1 MVLTVVEGDIV
12 RFSPNKL
19 SFRTTGAL
27 HDIYTDRR
35 ANVVKSGW
43 TSTGL
48 RINPGI
54 TTHVLSDRT
63 LHAARRRLLNQA
75 FSESA
80 MKGLEKYVIER
91 IQEWCGYLGE
101 PKTDSDKDGWSKQRD
116 LGTWSTLLTVDV
128 LGELS
133 FGSSFGAMK
142 AGYSY
147 IMELLLSSARFQT
160 RVSTSMGSS
169 PPWSSIALS
178 PTRCT
183 RIGLTVPPLD
193 SSRSFP
199 FANSSTRS

>member
-1 MVLTVVEGDIV
+1 MVTEGDIV

-19 SFRTTGAL
+19 SFRTAGAL

-35 ANVVKSGW
+35 ANVIKTGW
-43 TSTGL
+43 TSAGL
-48 RINPGI
+48 RVNPGI

-80 MKGLEKYVIER
+80 MKGLEGYVVER
-91 IQEWCGYLGE
+91 IREWCGYLGE
-101 PKTDSDKDGWSKQRD
+101 PKAQDEKEGWSKERD
-116 LGTWSTLLTVDV
+116 MGLWSTLLTVDV

-142 AGYSY
+142 DGYSF

-160 RVSTSMGSS
+160 MVSPS
-169 PPWSSIALS
+169 
-178 PTRCT
+178 
-183 RIGLTVPPLD
+183 TV
-193 SSRSFP
+193 SFCHGINP
-199 FANSSTRS
+199 HAISGYILC